1 MTRRVTRTILN
12 RPIKKQSCHQ
22 RKRLLLPKRIINEW
36 GKQGTGSNYPSF
48 RGNISNPFATATAK
62 PCMYQRK
69 LNESW
74 TSWCGESV
82 SMERAFRDMSNR
94 YCGNTSTNT
103 RKMWK
108 DGGNSELLHSSNA
121 SLRRVT
127 VFNECSNTAGA
138 YNPIFY
144 ISKVCLCTTNCHLY
158 HKDPCPNWGIKSLQS
173 RD

>member
-1 MTRRVTRTILN
+1 
-12 RPIKKQSCHQ
+12 
-22 RKRLLLPKRIINEW
+22 
-36 GKQGTGSNYPSF
+36 
-48 RGNISNPFATATAK
+48 
-62 PCMYQRK
+62 
-69 LNESW
+69 
-74 TSWCGESV
+74 
-82 SMERAFRDMSNR
+82 MERAFRDMSNR

-158 HKDPCPNWGIKSLQS
+158 HKDPCPERGLNHSKVVIRKQWRSKNKRSQTADVPPAHDGTDGTSEYLIPKTS
-173 RD
+173 RNLSISTASREQKRKVILSEQDF